1 MRAAL
6 SIAPGT
12 TPCLTSLFWSSNLMS
27 RRIAR
32 HTYTIRPTLKG
43 WTVVLNGEEVLRT
56 WSRSA
61 AEEAAMEAALF
72 DERAG
77 RPVAVVVQDF
87 GGRVRRIAR
96 GRPATRVAAE
106 RSAA

>member
-1 MRAAL
+1 
-6 SIAPGT
+6 
-12 TPCLTSLFWSSNLMS
+12 MS
-27 RRIAR
+27 RRSIAR

-43 WTVVLNGEEVLRT
+43 WAVVLNGDEVLRT

-61 AEEAAMEAALF
+61 AEEAAMDAALC

-77 RPVAVVVQDF
+77 RPVAVVVRGF
-87 GGRVRRIAR
+87 GGRARTIAR
-96 GRPATRVAAE
+96 GHPGPRAAAA

>member
-1 MRAAL
+1 
-6 SIAPGT
+6 
-12 TPCLTSLFWSSNLMS
+12 MS

-96 GRPATRVAAE
+96 GRPATRVAAA

>member
-1 MRAAL
+1 
-6 SIAPGT
+6 
-12 TPCLTSLFWSSNLMS
+12 MS
-27 RRIAR
+27 RRSIAR
-32 HTYTIRPTLKG
+32 HTYTIRPSLKG

-61 AEEAAMEAALF
+61 AEEAAMEAALC

-77 RPVAVVVQDF
+77 RPVAVVVQ
-87 GGRVRRIAR
+87 GISGRARTIAR
-96 GRPATRVAAE
+96 GQPATRAAAE